1 MKPSPL
7 ATACFLRLRTGPARA
22 VAKGRS
28 VAGQPVRR
36 FLKELIKAGHYVK
49 ECDGLEFD
57 VTPRLLEHWA
67 ATFARMRANGLNVP
81 VPNGHTHDGAANRG
95 WVRHLFRA
103 GDSLYGVVD
112 LVGDG
117 IPMAATN
124 DVSIYAVPE
133 FTDGHGNRYRWPI
146 LHVALCTDP
155 VVPGLAGFL
164 PIAAALDSP
173 PADVPVFQRQTV
185 AVPRNRGATGVAA
198 GANQHDFPRKTLAG
212 APMSI
217 VDASGQ
223 DSAADQISQAFS
235 QAVLQVLQDE
245 DLDLKAKLARIKE
258 ILIGQEKALA
268 IFDEDEGPSPA
279 STQDSAAEGAAGEAA
294 SADLAGMSP
303 VVAAR
308 LAPIVA
314 RNRRHELADLVR
326 DGHLT
331 RAAADGLERL
341 FVPGGEKALRLSIDQ
356 AVQAQFDGVVAA
368 LRKNR
373 AIAMGERTGPQVMA
387 LARPSTVG
395 DPSADEM
402 LARMKT
408 DVGL

>member
-1 MKPSPL
+1 MKPSLP
-7 ATACFLRLRTGPARA
+7 ATACFLRLRTGAARA
-22 VAKGRS
+22 VAKRRS

-36 FLKELIKAGHYVK
+36 FLKELIKTGHYVK

-57 VTPRLLEHWA
+57 VTPDLLAHWA

-81 VPNGHTHDGAANRG
+81 VPSGHTHDGAANRG

-117 IPMAATN
+117 IPLAATN

-133 FTDGHGNRYRWPI
+133 FTDGHGNRYQWPI

-155 VVPGLAGFL
+155 VVPGLGGFL

-173 PADVPVFQRQTV
+173 PADAPVFQMQTV
-185 AVPRNRGATGVAA
+185 AGPRIPGQTGVAA

-212 APMSI
+212 APMPI
-217 VDASGQ
+217 VDTSGQ
-223 DSAADQISQAFS
+223 ASAAEQISEAFS
-235 QAVLQVLQDE
+235 QAVLQVLQD
-245 DLDLKAKLARIKE
+245 DGLDLKAKLARIKE
-258 ILIGQEKALA
+258 ILTAQEKALA
-268 IFDEDEGPSPA
+268 IFDEAEGPSPA
-279 STQDSAAEGAAGEAA
+279 STQGSAAEGASSGAA
-294 SADLAGMSP
+294 SEELAGMSP

-308 LAPIVA
+308 LAPMVA

-326 DGHLT
+326 DGHLS

-341 FVPGGEKALRLSIDQ
+341 FVPAGEKALQLSIDQ
-356 AVQAQFDGVVAA
+356 AVQVQFDGVVAA

-373 AIAMGERTGPQVMA
+373 AMAMGERTGPQVMA
-387 LARPSTVG
+387 LARPSTAG

-402 LARMKT
+402 LSRMKT